1 MPAALLGGLPMIVDR
16 GFGRAYLDSI
26 GVESTVVVDV
36 SEPAGLVPLVIAG
49 AGAAVLPMRQAL
61 DARRR
66 GASLRMIEP
75 LTVRAIYAITSTSP
89 LSIPARRFLE
99 LSRENL
105 DRWRCAVTRRTDRGM
120 TLLEAS
126 IDADNVIE
134 AAYQRLDETPYH
146 PMTSLPPHR

>member
-1 MPAALLGGLPMIVDR
+1 MPLI
-16 GFGRAYLDSI
+16 
-26 GVESTVVVDV
+26 
-36 SEPAGLVPLVIAG
+36 IAG

-89 LSIPARRFLE
+89 LLIPARRFLE

-105 DRWRCAVTRRTDRGM
+105 DRRR
-120 TLLEAS
+120 
-126 IDADNVIE
+126 
-134 AAYQRLDETPYH
+134 
-146 PMTSLPPHR
+146 